1 MGRGFGDGMGGSA
14 AWAAACIPQRARVLT
29 LKREVDV
36 VVPATLT
43 MPREPAPDARPR
55 GTATE
60 AQVRL
65 EKAEIEPVIL
75 APSSLAL

>member
-1 MGRGFGDGMGGSA
+1 
-14 AWAAACIPQRARVLT
+14 
-29 LKREVDV
+29 
-36 VVPATLT
+36 

-75 APSSLAL
+75 APSSFPLHFDDLDGGVEYNLALEAAA

>member
-1 MGRGFGDGMGGSA
+1 
-14 AWAAACIPQRARVLT
+14 
-29 LKREVDV
+29 
-36 VVPATLT
+36 

-75 APSSLAL
+75 APSSFPLHFDDLDGCVEI